1 MSGVAII
8 GFGGSRISR
17 RSDRSVTTL
26 AVDAA
31 LAALTDAGVER
42 SDLDGYVGAPWATN
56 AGAVH
61 AEGAD
66 EISCKTFVRA
76 FGVKTLTFWADL
88 FRGYAT
94 DMAAVGAQ
102 ALIAGQCRF
111 VLGVRALFNLEG
123 PSYGAAS
130 AEVAYGDDQ
139 FIKPY
144 GYSIGGA
151 RFAARARKRMA
162 ETGATRE
169 DFYELVA
176 LARRHAALNPH
187 AIWSGRTVGRDEY
200 LASAMIASPHC
211 LYDCDMPVC
220 GAAAFVMC
228 RNEDVPACAPPAELL
243 GWSGFQNPHD
253 VFARSGVLREDVSCC
268 QLYDGFS
275 SMLPEWL
282 EGFGFCDEGR
292 IWRDLRDGRFDRDG
306 ALPVNTFGGSLG
318 EGRLHGIGHLR
329 EGYLQMSGKAG
340 KRQLARADRCLVQN
354 GPYDGSSFV
363 MLGAGVA

>member
-1 MSGVAII
+1 MSAVAIV

-17 RSDRSVTTL
+17 RSERSLTTL

-31 LAALTDAGVER
+31 LAAMADAGIER
-42 SDLDGYVGAPWATN
+42 RDLDGYVGAPWATN

-66 EISCKTFVRA
+66 ELSCKTFVRA
-76 FGVKTLTFWADL
+76 FGLKSLTFWADL

-102 ALIAGQCRF
+102 ALIAGECRF

-123 PSYGAAS
+123 PAYAATS
-130 AEVAYGDDQ
+130 AAIAYGEDQ
-139 FIKPY
+139 FVKPY

-162 ETGATRE
+162 EQGATRE
-169 DFYELVA
+169 DLYEFVA
-176 LARRHAALNPH
+176 LARRHAALNPD
-187 AIWSGRTVGRDEY
+187 AIQSGRSLSREDY

-228 RNEDVPACAPPAELL
+228 RKEDVPAGAAAADVL
-243 GWSGFQNPHD
+243 GWSGFQNPGE
-253 VFARSGVLREDVSCC
+253 VFARSGVAPAEVDCC

-282 EGFGFCDEGR
+282 EGFGFCQEGR
-292 IWRDLRDGRFDRDG
+292 TWSDVRAGRFDREG
-306 ALPVNTFGGSLG
+306 SLPLNTFGGSLG
-318 EGRLHGIGHLR
+318 EGRLHGVGHLR
-329 EGYLQMSGKAG
+329 EAYLQVTGKAG
-340 KRQLARADRCLVQN
+340 GRQLGRAGRCLVQN
-354 GPYDGSSFV
+354 GPFDGSSFV
-363 MLGAGVA
+363 MLGVGS